1 MQHTSSITH
10 RGRWRFWPLGRLA
23 LLALFLVLSLQ
34 PPSVGAAGE
43 GKPLAGAALK
53 SFITG
58 RRIYLAVP
66 LGGEIPLTYR
76 ANGVVDGSGEAAGLG
91 KYMTPKDRGRWWV
104 DGNRLCQKWQS
115 WYDGRTFCFT
125 VAELPGSRIRWV
137 RDDGKS
143 GVARV
148 R

>member
-1 MQHTSSITH
+1 MNARMRDTKRS
-10 RGRWRFWPLGRLA
+10 GLRFA
-23 LLALFLVLSLQ
+23 ASVFVLSFAVLAA
-34 PPSVGAAGE
+34 PTGASAE
-43 GKPLAGAALK
+43 VLSGAALK
-53 SFITG
+53 SFVSG
-58 RRIYLAVP
+58 KRIYLAVP

-76 ANGVVDGSGEAAGLG
+76 KNGRVDGTGEAAGLG
-91 KYMTPKDRGRWWV
+91 KYMTPKDSGRWWV
-104 DGNRLCQKWQS
+104 SGNKLCQKWQE

-125 VAELPGSRIRWV
+125 VAKVSDSRIRWV

>member
-1 MQHTSSITH
+1 MTAHIASTYKPK
-10 RGRWRFWPLGRLA
+10 RRFSRAALA
-23 LLALFLVLSLQ
+23 VGIVLSVAVV
-34 PPSVGAAGE
+34 PAAASPLSGDSLRSFMS
-43 GKPLAGAALK
+43 GK
-53 SFITG
+53 
-58 RRIYLAVP
+58 RIYLAVP
-66 LGGEIPLTYR
+66 LGGEIPLNYR
-76 ANGVVDGSGEAAGLG
+76 RDGVVDGSGEAAGLG

-104 DGNRLCQKWQS
+104 SGSRVCQKWQE

-125 VAELPGSRIRWV
+125 VTKLSNNRIRWV

>member
-1 MQHTSSITH
+1 MKFHL
-10 RGRWRFWPLGRLA
+10 RFTQPDPLRFSMV
-23 LLALFLVLSLQ
+23 LLALAVL
-34 PPSVGAAGE
+34 AAPAVAE
-43 GKPLAGAALK
+43 PLSGQQLK
-53 SFITG
+53 SFVSG
-58 RRIYLAVP
+58 KRIYLAVP

-76 ANGVVDGSGEAAGLG
+76 PGGVVDGSGEAAGLG

-104 DGNRLCQKWQS
+104 DGKRLCQKWQQ

-125 VAELPGSRIRWV
+125 VTKMADNRIRWV

-143 GVARV
+143 GVARI

>member
-1 MQHTSSITH
+1 MTANLKDTKRPVLWFAPGAIALS
-10 RGRWRFWPLGRLA
+10 LA
-23 LLALFLVLSLQ
+23 VLLAMPVAASAEALS
-34 PPSVGAAGE
+34 
-43 GKPLAGAALK
+43 GAALK
-53 SFITG
+53 SFVSG
-58 RRIYLAVP
+58 KRIYLAVP

-76 ANGVVDGSGEAAGLG
+76 KNGRVDGTGEAVGLG
-91 KYMTPKDRGRWWV
+91 RYMTPKDSGRWWV
-104 DGNRLCQKWQS
+104 NGNKLCQKWQE

-125 VAELPGSRIRWV
+125 VNKLSDSRIRWV